1 MEITTEMYAEL
12 FNAITDAE
20 KKLQE
25 VMELLKEAQKKTE
38 EMYIEK

>member
-1 MEITTEMYAEL
+1 MEITTEMYTEL

-20 KKLQE
+20 NKLQE